1 LGGGAQAGHADADR
15 AVLADDGD
23 GLVDA
28 GPVSRGEAGDVAFD
42 AADELPDDGDLLVG
56 GGCLVACPGVDAGDG
71 GEPFAG
77 AEQCCPSLK
86 CPMKAAFRAPMWGC
100 LKAPQP
106 GWLRG
111 LGGGGAAGCG

>member
-1 LGGGAQAGHADADR
+1 MPEALISVPLAAARSRAVSTRCRRGAQAGHADADR

-28 GPVSRGEAGDVAFD
+28 GPVSRGEVGDIAFD

-56 GGCLVACPGVDAGDG
+56 GGCLVACPGVDAGDS

-77 AEQCCPSLK
+77 AEQ
-86 CPMKAAFRAPMWGC
+86 
-100 LKAPQP
+100 
-106 GWLRG
+106 
-111 LGGGGAAGCG
+111 